1 MSVSAQSSIPASPP
15 RWWGKVVEKKQVVP
29 YTFVI
34 VAGGT
39 GGHVIPGLIIAVELR
54 SRGHLCVMA
63 GTERG
68 IEARLVP
75 RAGFLLD
82 TLRIGALNR
91 VSLARK
97 LRTLLEL
104 PRSVWEARVLLLKR
118 KPAAVL
124 SLGGYA
130 SGPLTLA
137 AVLSGIPV
145 IAMEPNAYPGLANR
159 LAARWVR
166 RALLGFDEALRYFPS
181 GVAEVVGVPVRKEFF
196 DLPRK
201 EHVSPATVLI
211 TGGSQGS
218 KTLNRAAREAVR
230 FWLEKGFPGGLQLI
244 HQTGPAEYNEIRSEY
259 ESLRRTRELSIEAVP
274 FLDDMPAAFARA
286 DLIISRAG
294 ASALAEL
301 SASGK
306 ASILIPFPYAADDHQ
321 TRNALAMAASGA
333 ARVVAD
339 AEWTGERM
347 VREVGGILGAPGRL
361 EAMED
366 ASRATARPGAAARA
380 ADVLLEEAE
389 RARKGQK

>member
-1 MSVSAQSSIPASPP
+1 
-15 RWWGKVVEKKQVVP
+15 
-29 YTFVI
+29 
-34 VAGGT
+34 
-39 GGHVIPGLIIAVELR
+39 VIPGLGVAAELR
-54 SRGHLCVMA
+54 RRGHACVMV

-68 IEARLVP
+68 MESRLVP
-75 RAGFLLD
+75 AAGLPLE

-91 VSLARK
+91 VSLRRK
-97 LRTLLEL
+97 LQTFLEL
-104 PRSVWEARVLLLKR
+104 PRSVWDACVLLR
-118 KPAAVL
+118 KHEPDAVL

-166 RALLGFDEALRYFPS
+166 RALLGFDQALRFFPS
-181 GVAEVVGVPVRKEFF
+181 GRAEVVGVPVRKEFF
-196 DLPRK
+196 DIPRK
-201 EHVSPATVLI
+201 EHVGRATVLI

-218 KTLNRAAREAVR
+218 KTLNEAAREAAR
-230 FWLEKGFPGGLQLI
+230 FWAEKGFPGGIELI

-259 ESLRRTRELSIEAVP
+259 AALRNTREVSLEAVP

-286 DLIISRAG
+286 DLIVSRAG

-306 ASILIPFPYAADDHQ
+306 ASILIPFPFAADDHQ
-321 TRNALAMAASGA
+321 MRNAQALAACGA
-333 ARVVAD
+333 ARVVPD

-347 VREVGGILGAPGRL
+347 VREIGGVLGAAGRL
-361 EAMED
+361 QAMEE
-366 ASRATARPGAAARA
+366 AALSLAKPEAAMRA
-380 ADVLLEEAE
+380 ADVLIEEAE
-389 RARKGQK
+389 RARRGKS

>member
-1 MSVSAQSSIPASPP
+1 MD
-15 RWWGKVVEKKQVVP
+15 RKVA
-29 YTFVI
+29 YTFAI
-34 VAGGT
+34 AAGGT
-39 GGHVIPGLIIAVELR
+39 GGHVIPALGVAAELR
-54 SRGHLCVMA
+54 RRGHACVIV

-68 IEARLVP
+68 LESRLVP
-75 RAGFLLD
+75 RAGFPLE

-91 VSLARK
+91 VSLGRK

-104 PRSVWEARVLLLKR
+104 PRSVWAARVLLR
-118 KPAAVL
+118 KHDPAAVL

-166 RALLGFDEALRYFPS
+166 RALLGFDDALRYFPS
-181 GVAEVVGVPVRKEFF
+181 GRAEVVGVPIRQEFF
-196 DLPRK
+196 ELPRK
-201 EHVSPATVLI
+201 EHVGAATVLV

-218 KTLNRAAREAVR
+218 KTLNRAAREAARYWV
-230 FWLEKGFPGGLQLI
+230 EKGFPGGLHLI
-244 HQTGPAEYNEIRSEY
+244 HQTGPAEYNEIRAEY
-259 ESLRRTRELSIEAVP
+259 DSLRNTREVTLEATP

-294 ASALAEL
+294 ASTLAEIA
-301 SASGK
+301 ASGK
-306 ASILIPFPYAADDHQ
+306 ASILVPFPYAADDHQ
-321 TRNALAMAASGA
+321 MRNARSMESSGA
-333 ARVVAD
+333 ARVAPD
-339 AEWTGERM
+339 AEWTRERM

-366 ASRATARPGAAARA
+366 AARALARPDAAAQA
-380 ADVLLEEAE
+380 AEALIEEAE